1 VHIGDSPDEAA
12 YRQTAAAW
20 LGAHATLKQ
29 AAPATDGNAHPDL
42 ATHIQRCREWQ
53 RTLYDGGWAGITWPK
68 AFGGQG
74 GSPIESAVFAEEQA
88 RYDVSVGAFSVAI
101 GMVGPT
107 LIAHGTDQQRE
118 RFLDPMLRGDH
129 IWCQLFSEPGAGS
142 DLASLATRAD
152 PDGSGGWIV
161 NGQKVWTSF
170 AQFSQYGIVLARTN
184 PDVPKRKGITYFVV
198 DMTSPGIEIRP
209 LRQITGIAHFNEVF
223 LSDVHIPAEN
233 VIGSI
238 DDGWTIAQ
246 TTLLSERALIGGGLS
261 AWTVGELVDLA
272 RAANTTDD
280 PIVRDELARAH
291 CREATLKYLGYRL
304 RTAMSQR
311 RMPGPEMLVMKLAL
325 ARHYTATTGAAMRIL
340 GPGATL
346 ADDPDESG
354 THWRYH
360 FLNHFAVRLG
370 GGTDEV
376 QANIIAE
383 RGLGLPRD
391 PADDPKLP
399 WKDLVRS

>member
-12 YRQTAAAW
+12 YRETAAAW
-20 LGAHATLKQ
+20 LGAHATLKE
-29 AAPATDGNAHPDL
+29 AAPASDGNAHPDL

-53 RTLYDGGWAGITWPK
+53 RTLYTGGWAGITWPK

-88 RYDVSVGAFSVAI
+88 RYDVSVGAFAVAI

-118 RFLDPMLRGDH
+118 RFLDPMLRADH
-129 IWCQLFSEPGAGS
+129 VWCQLFSEPGAGS
-142 DLASLATRAD
+142 DLASLATRAE

-170 AQFSQYGIVLARTN
+170 AQFSQYGILLARTN
-184 PDVPKRKGITYFVV
+184 PDVPKRKGITFFVV
-198 DMTSPGIEIRP
+198 PMTSPGIEIRP
-209 LRQITGIAHFNEVF
+209 LRQITGVAHFNEVF
-223 LSDVHIPAEN
+223 LTDVHIPAEN
-233 VIGSI
+233 VIGSV

-272 RAANTTDD
+272 LAARATDD

-304 RTAMSQR
+304 RTAMSQHR
-311 RMPGPEMLVMKLAL
+311 TPGPEMLVMKLAL

-340 GPGATL
+340 GAGGTL
-346 ADDPDESG
+346 ADDPDEGG
-354 THWRYH
+354 TNWRYH

>member
-1 VHIGDSPDEAA
+1 M
-12 YRQTAAAW
+12 
-20 LGAHATLKQ
+20 
-29 AAPATDGNAHPDL
+29 
-42 ATHIQRCREWQ
+42 
-53 RTLYDGGWAGITWPK
+53 
-68 AFGGQG
+68 
-74 GSPIESAVFAEEQA
+74 
-88 RYDVSVGAFSVAI
+88 SVGAFAVAI

-129 IWCQLFSEPGAGS
+129 VWCQLFSEPGAGS
-142 DLASLATRAD
+142 DLASLATRAE
-152 PDGSGGWIV
+152 PDGAGGWV
-161 NGQKVWTSF
+161 VTGQKVWTSF
-170 AQFSQYGIVLARTN
+170 AQFSQFGILLARTN

-198 DMTSPGIEIRP
+198 DMTSPGIEVRP

-223 LSDVHIPAEN
+223 LSDVRIPAEN
-233 VIGSI
+233 VIGGV

-272 RAANTTDD
+272 RAAGAGDD

-291 CREATLKYLGYRL
+291 CREATLRYLGYRL

-325 ARHYTATTGAAMRIL
+325 ARHYTASTSAAMRIL
-340 GPGATL
+340 GAGGTL
-346 ADDPDESG
+346 ADDPESVG
-354 THWRYH
+354 TNWRYH

-391 PADDPKLP
+391 PADDPTLP